1 MMVRLILGLLLVLLV
16 AGQQSPQSLAW
27 MAGTWEGEMW
37 GGHNVESWTPP
48 AADGSMVGSY
58 RYGKGGKPVFYELM
72 AIEGTVGERVMTM
85 RHFGPGLA
93 AREAK
98 DGALRWRVQQT
109 APQEVVFHQI
119 FPEGTGTRLRYR
131 LAAPGELVVE
141 LIKTRDGKENVDRF
155 ELRRVK

>member
-1 MMVRLILGLLLVLLV
+1 MILRLALGLWLVFAL
-16 AGQQSPQSLAW
+16 AGQSPQSLAW

-37 GGHNVESWTPP
+37 GGHNVESWTAPV
-48 AADGSMVGSY
+48 ADGSMLGSY
-58 RYGKGGKPVFYELM
+58 RFGKGGKPVFYELM
-72 AIEGTVGERVMTM
+72 AIEGTGNERTMTM

-98 DGALRWRVQQT
+98 DEALRWRVQL
-109 APQEVVFHQI
+109 AGPREVVFHQV

-131 LAAPGELVVE
+131 LAAPEKLVVE
-141 LIKTRDGKENVDRF
+141 LIKTKAGKEAVDRF